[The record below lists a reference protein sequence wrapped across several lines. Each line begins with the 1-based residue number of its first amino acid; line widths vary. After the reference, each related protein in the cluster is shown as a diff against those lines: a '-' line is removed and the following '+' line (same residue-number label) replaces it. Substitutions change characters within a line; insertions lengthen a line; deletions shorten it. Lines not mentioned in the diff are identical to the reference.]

1 MQDADWFV
9 FYHVISMRL
18 TTCCK
23 TQNSNQEKILFQYKI
38 KKFKVTNENSH
49 LQLRL
54 HYQIFKMQKVN
65 VKLKFVHGLLSLDR

>member
-1 MQDADWFV
+1 MTKA
-9 FYHVISMRL
+9 Y
-18 TTCCK
+18 K

-54 HYQIFKMQKVN
+54 HYQILKMQKVN
-65 VKLKFVHGLLSLDR
+65 VKLKFVRGLLSLDR